1 MDYPGRLA
9 RQRWRFSLRGRIGIM
24 AWKESDAR
32 MAAFDV
38 LARLGVDPPDLELLR
53 FGENALYAFRE
64 RRLVIRVARPS
75 TEPADVARTVEFVRR
90 VAARGMP
97 VSEPA
102 NLPELVQ
109 PVVTSTGVVTLWTL
123 HDVDEGC
130 RVSASELGGLVR

>member
-1 MDYPGRLA
+1 GLV
-9 RQRWRFSLRGRIGIM
+9 

-90 VAARGMP
+90 GAAPGMAASGAARRP
-97 VSEPA
+97 VGA
-102 NLPELVQ
+102 
-109 PVVTSTGVVTLWTL
+109 GAAGC
-123 HDVDEGC
+123 DVYRGRDA
-130 RVSASELGGLVR
+130 VDVP